1 MDNFEKLFSG
11 GNLRTIGNSYH
22 QLLRYLDKHETQ
34 ILDLSKAVIN
44 KEIQWQLALLLSR
57 IKMNK
62 DEFNYAWKTLM
73 SWAKDKSNSKIVRVN
88 SMQALFELN
97 KQSKNSARD
106 FQQLINEL
114 QKEDIPSINARIKKF
129 KKVDR

>member
-1 MDNFEKLFSG
+1 
-11 GNLRTIGNSYH
+11 
-22 QLLRYLDKHETQ
+22 
-34 ILDLSKAVIN
+34 
-44 KEIQWQLALLLSR
+44 
-57 IKMNK
+57 MNK

-114 QKEDIPSINARIKKF
+114 QKEDIPSINARL
-129 KKVDR
+129 